1 VGSENRRPASS
12 LRTSPCSPRENEK
25 IYNQRQIR
33 SSWEADNRGSSVS
46 EDVFRYSEACNEPG
60 AVAPPIRNRLA
71 YLVRLR
77 SRLIMYATVGSMI
90 AHECSRV
97 LSSTLVVFIRWE
109 KHVIPRDLLVL
120 LRPSI
125 VRVCTHGLE
134 PKLQMLGR

>member
-1 VGSENRRPASS
+1 MGSEHRRPASS

-25 IYNQRQIR
+25 AYKRQR

-60 AVAPPIRNRLA
+60 AVAPPIRKRLA

-77 SRLIMYATVGSMI
+77 SRLITVGSMI

-109 KHVIPRDLLVL
+109 KHVIPRDLFVL